1 MIKLDRN
8 SVAVPNSLSEPSLAV
23 QNEANEANGYYADK
37 SPWTGEHAAYSFN
50 AYKPQDV
57 REALRLLASGKCAY
71 CEGLIAGVG
80 AREVEHY
87 RPKGGVK
94 EDTSHPGYWWLA
106 HDWDNLLPTCI
117 LCNQSRRQH
126 IVTHEMSREE
136 VETLLFSRASTS
148 YGKANQ
154 FAVSGARATSSACD
168 LDAESPL
175 LIDPCRQD
183 PKQEIGWDFSKE
195 LPRAVPRLRENTP
208 SKYGVYT
215 IETCAL
221 NRAELVLERIPVLL
235 PLRHLRDSIK
245 CRVEAWT
252 GDAAELEA
260 IRAQAEA
267 MLLFSHAEQAHS
279 GMVIEF
285 IENTLEE
292 LEQWLAEKGSEL

>member
-1 MIKLDRN
+1 
-8 SVAVPNSLSEPSLAV
+8 
-23 QNEANEANGYYADK
+23 
-37 SPWTGEHAAYSFN
+37 
-50 AYKPQDV
+50 
-57 REALRLLASGKCAY
+57 LRLLASGKCAY
-71 CEGLIAGVG
+71 CEGLISGVG

-87 RPKGGVK
+87 RPKGGVA

-106 HDWDNLLPTCI
+106 HDWENLLPTCI

-126 IVTHEMSREE
+126 IVTPEMSREE
-136 VETLLFSRASTS
+136 VEKLLFSRASTS
-148 YGKANQ
+148 HGKANQ
-154 FAVSGARATSSACD
+154 FAVSGARATCHACD
-168 LDAESPL
+168 LETEDPL

-183 PKQEIGWDFSKE
+183 PKQEIGWDFSGE
-195 LPRAVPRLRENTP
+195 LPRAVPKLRENAP

-235 PLRHLRDSIK
+235 PLRLLRDSIK

-252 GDAAELEA
+252 GDAAELAA

-267 MLLFSHAEQAHS
+267 MLLFSHTGQAHS

-292 LEQWLAEKGSEL
+292 LEQWLVEKGSEL